1 MNELR
6 LTARQ
11 VYERFSVSDMTLW
24 RWLNDPDLDFP
35 RPIVINHRRYFRL
48 PEIEAWERQQAR
60 KAGKAA

>member
-48 PEIEAWERQQAR
+48 NEIEQWERRQ
-60 KAGKAA
+60 AGKARKVA